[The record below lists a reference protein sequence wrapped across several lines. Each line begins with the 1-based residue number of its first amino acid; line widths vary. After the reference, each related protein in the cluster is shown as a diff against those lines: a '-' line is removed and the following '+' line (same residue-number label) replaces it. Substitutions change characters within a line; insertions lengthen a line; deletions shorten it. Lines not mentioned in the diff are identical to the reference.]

1 MNNNLYQA
9 YYVMGLDVNVPFNN
23 NFYANPRAFNLSPQI
38 ISRFP
43 VDEASH
49 IVIPDEIVLMHVFP
63 RGYHI
68 IKEKPKRQFTTF
80 HFSLDNIPFSFSENG
95 NIHDNKVYNK
105 LYFTS
110 LLFYENL
117 FNYHLIK
124 AKYKNENNHDQN
136 DLKEIQKYFIPK
148 VITLCS
154 LLPFQRETQKILK
167 ILYTNYSANYN
178 SIAFPLEK
186 IIEHLICTV
195 PIPSRGKYYINYK
208 ILNDQITFSQ
218 TPVNSIPNGS
228 LDLNLI
234 FNTFKIEELLK
245 IYKCILL
252 EIPLIFYSTD
262 LEKLTTITEGLVSLT
277 YPFEYKYPFI
287 SILPN
292 NNYSLIETSPSFVVG
307 VNENIFWKDDK
318 GQNFFERNNIEIEDK
333 TVICVDIDA
342 EKNQI
347 TPLKPKSAET
357 PCIYLNDLNLNSS
370 ENQKYINNVYDNIDF
385 PIHYKKKTIKLL
397 IEYLKQLKD
406 KVIPKEDKSTFNYF
420 IREQFFYFL
429 ISILVDYQD
438 YIKIGNLQAFDE
450 KYIMKKSNV
459 ITIEDIFDTNAFT
472 NNAKTCDM
480 GFYKRFLSTKTF
492 LDFMIRKLYPKDT
505 MEKLSIIFFDEKCLA
520 KRNRFFFSRST
531 KTPLLENKALTT
543 MEKPIDL
550 PLPKQ
555 FTKEE
560 IAYISTP
567 ENKRGALLYFQDY
580 SPLSQIDS
588 SQQNKTFKALYP
600 IFPKLLYD
608 NKYFDKPL
616 VKLCPHT
623 DLLMQMEKTFDS
635 IISDKKFTNI
645 YNNDKGYNIHLYSK
659 SSIHKIKMYNYIDLT
674 WLMMAS
680 GTLWYC
686 DKYEKGVR
694 VNKIFEILEKIEFI
708 EEDVY
713 EYIYLALIKYSDDIN
728 SIKLYEALLK
738 IANLGKESYINY
750 TLLCYKLSNQFNSK
764 TKNLSFKTSKKSA
777 RMNLLMRESANL
789 NEDNM
794 EGENKE
800 NNAELLN
807 SLMNNNYFRKRSLFN
822 DYLEPKEK
830 ENDDDSDDE
839 EDEDEEIKFENRHVC
854 EFCNVESD
862 LNLNRLMEMERNSEV
877 MKFSCS
883 NCGKDVTRG
892 SLRIKVMCV
901 KYSNDKDKVLSSFQT
916 VFGLLTPYEMFKI
929 SRSFF
934 MTCSN
939 CKIDIETLKKSFEKL
954 FYNFLFYFGMR
965 NLPFDF
971 IIPYRNRKNGSKIGN
986 RENVK
991 YEFSHLEIQSNCIN
1005 ETVISKNSQ
1014 PRAVTLN
1021 EKNVGHLNKILPY
1034 NSSFEFKGRSTK
1046 KTKSVKL
1053 DYSISKVLLNQ
1064 KKESYN
1070 TINFNESNKEE
1081 NK

>member
-9 YYVMGLDVNVPFNN
+9 YYVMGLDVNLPFND
-23 NFYANPRAFNLSPQI
+23 NFYANPLAFNLSPQI
-38 ISRFP
+38 ISKFP
-43 VDEASH
+43 VEEASH
-49 IVIPDEIVLMHVFP
+49 VIIPDEIVLMHVFP
-63 RGYHI
+63 KGYHI
-68 IKEKPKRQFTTF
+68 IKEKPEKQFIIF
-80 HFSLDNIPFSFSENG
+80 HFSLDNVPFSFSENE
-95 NIHDNKVYNK
+95 NIHDNKIYNK

-117 FNYHLIK
+117 YHYYLIK
-124 AKYKNENNHDQN
+124 SKYKNENSHEQN
-136 DLKEIQKYFIPK
+136 ELNEIKKYFIPK

-154 LLPFQRETQKILK
+154 LLPFQRETRKILK
-167 ILYTNYSANYN
+167 ILYTTYSSNYN
-178 SIAFPLEK
+178 FPLEK

-195 PIPSRGKYYINYK
+195 PIPSRGKYFINYQ
-208 ILNDQITFSQ
+208 ILKEQITFSQ

-228 LDLNLI
+228 LDLYLI
-234 FNTFKIEELLK
+234 FSTIKIEELLK

-252 EIPLIFYSTD
+252 EIPLIFYSND
-262 LEKLTTITEGLVSLT
+262 LEKLTIITEGLVSLT
-277 YPFEYKYPFI
+277 YPFEYKHPFI
-287 SILPN
+287 SILPAS
-292 NNYSLIETSPSFVVG
+292 NYSLIEISPSFVVG
-307 VNENIFWKDDK
+307 VNENIFWRDDK
-318 GQNFFERNNIEIEDK
+318 GQNFFERNNIEIDDK
-333 TVICVDIDA
+333 TIICVNIDV

-347 TPLKPKSAET
+347 TELKPKSAET

-370 ENQKYINNVYDNIDF
+370 ENQNYINNLYDTVDF

-397 IEYLKQLKD
+397 VEYLNQLKD
-406 KVIPKEDKSTFNYF
+406 KVILKEEKSTFNYF

-438 YIKIGNLQAFDE
+438 YIRVNNLKAFDE
-450 KYIMKKSNV
+450 KYLMKKSNV
-459 ITIEDIFDTNAFT
+459 ITIEDIFDTNAYI

-480 GFYKRFLSTKTF
+480 GFYKRFLNTKTF
-492 LDFMIRKLYPKDT
+492 LDFMIRKIYPKDT

-520 KRNRFFFSRST
+520 KRNKFFFSRST
-531 KTPLLENKALTT
+531 KTPLLESKVLTT
-543 MEKPIDL
+543 MEEPVNL
-550 PLPKQ
+550 PHPKQ

-560 IAYISTP
+560 ITYISTP
-567 ENKRGALLYFQDY
+567 ENKRKALLYFQDY
-580 SPLSQIDS
+580 SSLGQTNES
-588 SQQNKTFKALYP
+588 SQQNKAFKTIYP
-600 IFPKLLYD
+600 VFPKLLYD
-608 NKYFDKPL
+608 NKYFNKPL
-616 VKLCPHT
+616 VKLYPHT

-635 IISDKKFTNI
+635 IVSDKKFLNI
-645 YNNDKGYNIHLYSK
+645 YNNDKGYNINFYSK

-686 DKYEKGVR
+686 DRHERGVR

-738 IANLGKESYINY
+738 IGNLGKESYINY
-750 TLLCYKLSNQFNSK
+750 ALLCFKLSNQFNRKDQSLNFKNFKK
-764 TKNLSFKTSKKSA
+764 TAKMT
-777 RMNLLMRESANL
+777 LLMRESANL

-794 EGENKE
+794 EEENKE

-830 ENDDDSDDE
+830 YNEDSDDE
-839 EDEDEEIKFENRHVC
+839 DDEDEEIKFENRHVC
-854 EFCNVESD
+854 EFCNLESD
-862 LNLNRLMEMERNSEV
+862 LNLNRLMEMERSSEV

-916 VFGLLTPYEMFKI
+916 AFGLLTPYEMFKI

-939 CKIDIETLKKSFEKL
+939 CKVDIETLKNSFEKL
-954 FYNFLFYFGMR
+954 FYNFLFYFAMR

-971 IIPYRNRKNGSKIGN
+971 IIPYRNRKNTGGDK
-986 RENVK
+986 ENVK
-991 YEFSHLEIQSNCIN
+991 YEFSHLEIQCNCIN
-1005 ETVISKNSQ
+1005 ESVISKISQ

-1021 EKNVGHLNKILPY
+1021 EANVAHKIFQNNK
-1034 NSSFEFKGRSTK
+1034 SFEFKGRSTK

-1053 DYSISKVLLNQ
+1053 DYSISKILLNQ

-1070 TINFNESNKEE
+1070 TINFDENSKEE